1 MLICR
6 VECLIC
12 QHYFHWEV
20 PHSNRGECWNCGT
33 KYETDDEENLWGGF
47 DHGAEVVTVKDP
59 NENENCI
66 ILTSQGG
73 DGWAIVEYL
82 QSLDMGASNLIEH
95 YLY

>member
-1 MLICR
+1 L
-6 VECLIC
+6 
-12 QHYFHWEV
+12 
-20 PHSNRGECWNCGT
+20 
-33 KYETDDEENLWGGF
+33 GGF